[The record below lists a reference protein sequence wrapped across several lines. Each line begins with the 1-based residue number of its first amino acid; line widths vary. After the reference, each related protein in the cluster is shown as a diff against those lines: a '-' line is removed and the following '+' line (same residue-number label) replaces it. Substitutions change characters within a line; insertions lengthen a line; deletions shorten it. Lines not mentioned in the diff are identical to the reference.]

1 MVGKIKEGKSFGGC
15 VAYNLNR
22 EKATVLYA
30 EGVRSVNSST
40 ITQDFNMQRKM
51 NPKLKNAVGHIILS
65 WSPNDKDKINSDIMM
80 KDAKTYLEKLDIRNT
95 QMLIVEHADRSH
107 PHLHVIYNRVNNEGR
122 TISNNNLW
130 RRNIQVTQS
139 ITREN
144 GYYFAPGKQDVNRG
158 RLKGKD
164 KVKLEIFDAVK
175 SALKTA
181 DSWKTL
187 RAKLKFMGISMQY
200 KFAKGSLGVQGVSFS
215 KNGIILKGSQ
225 VDRSLSYA
233 KIDQVLTSKAKQ
245 QDVFPGFDEIKEPA
259 SESSVIASPG
269 IETEKTLATEG
280 SSVGMEV
287 MASLLTGFGN
297 IAPDEDDERNK
308 RRLRKLNR

>member
-15 VAYNLNR
+15 VAYNLDR

-30 EGVRSVNSST
+30 EGVRSFNSST

-51 NPKLKNAVGHIILS
+51 NPKLKNAVGHVILS
-65 WSPNDKDKINSDIMM
+65 WSPNDKHKINSDIML
-80 KDAKTYLEKLDIRNT
+80 KDAKTYLEKLNIRNT
-95 QMLIVEHADRSH
+95 QLLIVEHTDRSH

-130 RRNIQVTQS
+130 RRNIQTTQS
-139 ITREN
+139 ITKEN
-144 GYYFAPGKQDVNRG
+144 GYYFASGKQDVNRG

-175 SALKTA
+175 SALKIA
-181 DSWKTL
+181 DSWQSL
-187 RAKLKFMGISMQY
+187 RAQLKFKGISMQY

-215 KNGIILKGSQ
+215 KNGTILKGSQ

-233 KIDQVLTSKAKQ
+233 KIDQVLTSNAKQ
-245 QDVFPGFDEIKEPA
+245 QDVYPGFDEIKEPT
-259 SESSVIASPG
+259 SESSVIASPA
-269 IETEKTLATEG
+269 IETEKTLAIEG
-280 SSVGMEV
+280 SSVEMEV
-287 MASLLTGFGN
+287 MASLLSSFGN
-297 IAPDEDDERNK
+297 IAPDEDDEKNK
-308 RRLRKLNR
+308 RRRRKSNR

>member
-15 VAYNLNR
+15 VAYNHDR

-30 EGVRSVNSST
+30 EGVRSLNTST

-51 NPKLKNAVGHIILS
+51 NPKLKNAVGHVILS
-65 WSPNDKDKINSDIMM
+65 WSPNDKDKINSDIML
-80 KDAKTYLEKLDIRNT
+80 KDAKAYLEKLNIRNT
-95 QMLIVEHADRSH
+95 QLLIVEHTDRSH
-107 PHLHVIYNRVNNEGR
+107 PHLHVIYNRVNNDGR

-130 RRNIQVTQS
+130 RRNILVTQS
-139 ITREN
+139 ITKEN

-181 DSWKTL
+181 DSWHSL
-187 RAKLKFMGISMQY
+187 RAQLKFKGISLQY

-215 KNGIILKGSQ
+215 KNGIILNGSQ

-233 KIDQVLTSKAKQ
+233 KIDQVLISNARQ
-245 QDVFPGFDEIKEPA
+245 QDVFTGYDKIKEPA
-259 SESSVIASPG
+259 SESSVIANPAFK
-269 IETEKTLATEG
+269 TEKSLATEV

-287 MASLLTGFGN
+287 MASLLSSFGN
-297 IAPDEDDERNK
+297 IAPDEDDEKIK
-308 RRLRKLNR
+308 RRRRKLNR

>member
-15 VAYNLNR
+15 VAYNLDR

-30 EGVRSVNSST
+30 EGVRSLNTST

-51 NPKLKNAVGHIILS
+51 NPKLKNAVGHVILS
-65 WSPNDKDKINSDIMM
+65 WSPNDKDKLNSDIML
-80 KDAKTYLEKLDIRNT
+80 KDAKTYLEKMDIRST

-130 RRNIQVTQS
+130 KRNIQVTQS
-139 ITREN
+139 ITKAN

-181 DSWKTL
+181 DSWESL
-187 RAKLKFMGISMQY
+187 RAQLKFKGVSLQY
-200 KFAKGSLGVQGVSFS
+200 KFAKGSIGVQGISFS

-233 KIDQVLTSKAKQ
+233 KIDHVLTSNAKQ
-245 QDVFPGFDEIKEPA
+245 QDVFPGTGEIKEPA
-259 SESSVIASPG
+259 SESSVIANHA
-269 IETEKTLATEG
+269 IETEKALATEG
-280 SSVGMEV
+280 SSVGMDV
-287 MASLLTGFGN
+287 MASLLSSFGN
-297 IAPDEDDERNK
+297 IAPDEDDEKNK
-308 RRLRKLNR
+308 RRRRKLNR